1 MVTVPQAASRHAVS
15 TLELFFDLV
24 FVFAITQVVGLVAAD
39 PTAETLLRGLLLL
52 ALVYWSWIA
61 YSWLG
66 TGADIDAP
74 VTATAT
80 LSAMT
85 AMFLVGILLPQ
96 WYSQGVWAFVAVLAY
111 VLVRALHLVLLSLMA
126 RGNPGLKRAIG
137 QLAASVAVAAVLL
150 LVGAAAGG
158 VWQTVLVAAAVLID
172 PLGAFLSRGQGW
184 SLAADHFAERHGLI
198 VIIALGE
205 SLIAVGL
212 VTSDLGPSAALIVLA
227 VLSSTVAS
235 LIYILYFRRTSDS
248 IEKRLSSL
256 TGASQAAYG
265 RDVYSYGHFGI
276 VAGIVMLA
284 LALKKTAITVSEE
297 GMAAHL
303 HGIAVPALALG
314 GILFF
319 GALLVIRML
328 SNLPTTGALLALVV
342 AIAGCVLMLWLPAI
356 LAPVVIGVAA
366 LVGLAAPTRRLEAQ
380 SPVQ

>member
-256 TGASQAAYG
+256 TGAAQAAYG

>member
-137 QLAASVAVAAVLL
+137 QLAASAAAAAVLL

-256 TGASQAAYG
+256 TGAAQAAYG